1 MPHACRAAAA
11 KSAIAIALPA
21 ADARVDGPLGHG
33 SRGSACAV
41 ALEQL
46 ALRSDN
52 LCDLQHRGEAQG
64 ASRHTTADLFE
75 VRGGL
80 RFDERGLRTL
90 SSSRLIEVQAPTS
103 LDTELELEGDSVA
116 VPRAPT
122 APRRCAALRLRKWPS
137 GDPSYSARTTGRC
150 GRLFEH
156 LVRPLAATT
165 RGGVVLRSAEELSAL
180 AAR

>member
-80 RFDERGLRTL
+80 RFNERGLRTL
-90 SSSRLIEVQAPTS
+90 SSSRLIELQVPTS
-103 LDTELELEGDSVA
+103 LDTELEVIGHLLAASVA
-116 VPRAPT
+116 
-122 APRRCAALRLRKWPS
+122 
-137 GDPSYSARTTGRC
+137 
-150 GRLFEH
+150 
-156 LVRPLAATT
+156 
-165 RGGVVLRSAEELSAL
+165 SAL
-180 AAR
+180 LGAVARIQSSTARRLTSASS

>member
-1 MPHACRAAAA
+1 MLHACRAEAA

-21 ADARVDGPLGHG
+21 ADARDDALLGHG
-33 SRGSACAV
+33 SRGNARAA

-90 SSSRLIEVQAPTS
+90 SSSRLIELQVPTS
-103 LDTELELEGDSVA
+103 LDTELEVIGHLVVASVA
-116 VPRAPT
+116 LCA
-122 APRRCAALRLRKWPS
+122 ARRCAS
-137 GDPSYSARTTGRC
+137 FS
-150 GRLFEH
+150 
-156 LVRPLAATT
+156 
-165 RGGVVLRSAEELSAL
+165 
-180 AAR
+180 

>member
-1 MPHACRAAAA
+1 MRAM
-11 KSAIAIALPA
+11 SIALPA
-21 ADARVDGPLGHG
+21 ADVQEDAPLAHG
-33 SRGSACAV
+33 SRGSDRAA

-46 ALRSDN
+46 ALRSDD

-103 LDTELELEGDSVA
+103 SDTDLDVESDSVV
-116 VPRAPT
+116 VPRAPR
-122 APRRCAALRLRKWPS
+122 APLRP
-137 GDPSYSARTTGRC
+137 AR
-150 GRLFEH
+150 
-156 LVRPLAATT
+156 
-165 RGGVVLRSAEELSAL
+165 
-180 AAR
+180 

>member
-90 SSSRLIEVQAPTS
+90 SSSRLIASQVPTS
-103 LDTELELEGDSVA
+103 LDN
-116 VPRAPT
+116 
-122 APRRCAALRLRKWPS
+122 
-137 GDPSYSARTTGRC
+137 
-150 GRLFEH
+150 
-156 LVRPLAATT
+156 
-165 RGGVVLRSAEELSAL
+165 
-180 AAR
+180 

>member
-103 LDTELELEGDSVA
+103 LDTDLAVESDSV
-116 VPRAPT
+116 VVLRAPT
-122 APRRCAALRLRKWPS
+122 ATRRCARYGLAQGS
-137 GDPSYSARTTGRC
+137 SADSSFDICTARMWSWLCRV
-150 GRLFEH
+150 
-156 LVRPLAATT
+156 LVR
-165 RGGVVLRSAEELSAL
+165 
-180 AAR
+180 